1 MVRSFG
7 RMPNTRSFCFIASS
21 KKQRPSILKG
31 GVDDAVGRG
40 GLRLETHSQIAPEA
54 APAAQPDMKKESAKG
69 VPLEEIELLN
79 VTSTKGVPT
88 AEIHQ
93 RLQRSAYGAFLT
105 AECPIPGVFA
115 SLHPQKSNAP
125 PF

>member
-40 GLRLETHSQIAPEA
+40 GLRLETHSQIAPGA
-54 APAAQPDMKKESAKG
+54 APAAQPDMKKESAKR
-69 VPLEEIELLN
+69 VPLEEI
-79 VTSTKGVPT
+79 
-88 AEIHQ
+88 HQ
-93 RLQRSAYGAFLT
+93 DCHYFHATIKNQSNR
-105 AECPIPGVFA
+105 
-115 SLHPQKSNAP
+115 HPP
-125 PF
+125 E

>member
-1 MVRSFG
+1 
-7 RMPNTRSFCFIASS
+7 MPNTRSFCFTASS

-40 GLRLETHSQIAPEA
+40 GLRLETHSQIAPGA

-93 RLQRSAYGAFLT
+93 RPKGVPMVPG
-105 AECPIPGVFA
+105 ECPIPGVFA